1 MGSELKV
8 ESVYGEGSV
17 FSFELWQKIENE
29 EPLGEFRMISTEE
42 ENAGT
47 YHEFFHAPK
56 AHILLVDDT
65 KMNITVAVN
74 LLKKT
79 EVQIDTALSGNEA
92 IELAGK
98 NSYDLILMD
107 QRMPGMDGTQTL
119 NNIRKLENGKN
130 LETPVICLTADA
142 IRGAKERYLAEGF
155 TDYLTKPVDW
165 RSLEKALLKYL
176 PEEKIDKEKRIVET
190 DEFEAE
196 ENNDEQNRLIMC
208 MKAAGADVKKGMN
221 FCMNEESIYKEV
233 LYEYASEADE
243 RYGFMEKYYNEK
255 DWKNYSVY
263 VHSLKSSSKTI
274 GVMDL
279 YEMAANLEK
288 ASKENDS
295 ETIERNHAKAMTR
308 YRKIVDVIKNS
319 DDYTGNDAEKDGD
332 IILEFAPVEK

>member
-1 MGSELKV
+1 INQIILNMLTNAVKYTPKGSVTMTIRARERKEDRILLYVEVKDTGIGIKEDDMSRLFESFERLDEIRNRNIEGTGLGMSIITKLLGLMGSELKV

-221 FCMNEESIYKEV
+221 FCMNANPSRK
-233 LYEYASEADE
+233 
-243 RYGFMEKYYNEK
+243 
-255 DWKNYSVY
+255 
-263 VHSLKSSSKTI
+263 SLSSS
-274 GVMDL
+274 
-279 YEMAANLEK
+279 Y
-288 ASKENDS
+288 
-295 ETIERNHAKAMTR
+295 
-308 YRKIVDVIKNS
+308 
-319 DDYTGNDAEKDGD
+319 
-332 IILEFAPVEK
+332 